1 MNYRVLYFASLR
13 DQAGREEERV
23 NSDAKDAQTLY
34 AELQRKHG
42 FALGHARLRV
52 AINGDFATWER
63 ALNGGDEI
71 VFLPPVSG
79 G

>member
-13 DQAGREEERV
+13 DRAGRDQEQV
-23 NSDAKDAQTLY
+23 NSSAADAQSLY
-34 AELQRKHG
+34 AELQQRYG
-42 FALGHARLRV
+42 FALPQSRLRV
-52 AINGDFATWER
+52 AINGDFASWTR
-63 ALNGGDEI
+63 ALIEGDEI

>member
-13 DQAGREEERV
+13 DRAGCAEERV
-23 NSDAKDAQTLY
+23 NSDAKDAQSLY
-34 AELQRKHG
+34 AELQRVHG
-42 FALGHARLRV
+42 FALTQARLRV
-52 AINGDFATWER
+52 AINGDFASWDR
-63 ALNGGDEI
+63 ALNDGDEV

>member
-13 DQAGREEERV
+13 DRVGRDEERLS
-23 NSDAKDAQTLY
+23 SDAKDAQALY
-34 AELQRKHG
+34 AELQRRHG
-42 FALGHARLRV
+42 FTLAQARLRV
-52 AINGDFATWER
+52 AINGDFAAWDR
-63 ALNGGDEI
+63 ALNDGDEV